1 MRIGEL
7 ADATGVSTKAIRYY
21 ESIDLMKEPDR
32 TPTGYRD
39 YADAA
44 LERLRFIRQAQSTGL
59 TLSEI
64 NAVLD
69 LKDSG
74 ARSCEH
80 TQRLLTEHLTD
91 LDSQIERLQTAR
103 QQLAELAGKAAELDP
118 ATCTDPNRCQVID
131 ATRHPQPTETGTF
144 RSGVKKT

>member
-21 ESIDLMKEPDR
+21 ESIELMKEPNR
-32 TPTGYRD
+32 TSSGYRD
-39 YADAA
+39 YSNAA
-44 LERLRFIRQAQSTGL
+44 LERLQFIRQAQSTGL

-69 LKDSG
+69 LKDAG

-80 TQRLLTEHLTD
+80 TQRLLTEHLAD
-91 LDSQIERLQTAR
+91 LDNQIERLRAAR
-103 QQLAELAGKAAELDP
+103 RQLAELAGKALELDP

-131 ATRHPQPTETGTF
+131 ATRHPQPA
-144 RSGVKKT
+144 